1 MHENHELPIIVGGT
15 SYWMQHL
22 IFPNRLVSKYSGSL
36 SQSPSSMAEP
46 LWSEQ
51 LSLSITSLP
60 PDLLLLLQHLPEEPP
75 SAKVNPDGAFRLH
88 SLLSKLDP
96 IVSQRWHWKDTRKVL
111 RSLQIIKQCRQR
123 PSDIIVEQ
131 SSTATNSKPR
141 SVSMPYNI
149 HTSRSSLDIELC
161 VFGYMQSHLSST
173 IV

>member
-22 IFPNRLVSKYSGSL
+22 IFPNRLVSKDSGL
-36 SQSPSSMAEP
+36 CPQSPSPLAEP

-51 LSLSITSLP
+51 LLLSIRSLP
-60 PDLLLLLQHLPEEPP
+60 PDLFLLLQHLPEEPP

-88 SLLSKLDP
+88 SLLSILDP
-96 IVSQRWHWKDTRKVL
+96 IISQRWHWKDTRKVL

-131 SSTATNSKPR
+131 SSTTTDSKPR
-141 SVSMPYNI
+141 SVSMPYNTHASHSI
-149 HTSRSSLDIELC
+149 LDIALY
-161 VFGYMQSHLSST
+161 VFGYMQSLLFYM
-173 IV
+173 IA

>member
-1 MHENHELPIIVGGT
+1 MHENNELPIIVGGT

-22 IFPNRLVSKYSGSL
+22 IFPNRLVSNDSGL
-36 SQSPSSMAEP
+36 CSQSPSSLAEP

-51 LSLSITSLP
+51 LLLSIASLP
-60 PDLLLLLQHLPEEPP
+60 PDLLMLLQHLPEEPP

-131 SSTATNSKPR
+131 SSTTTDSKPR

-149 HTSRSSLDIELC
+149 PAYQSILDIALC
-161 VFGYMQSHLSST
+161 VFGYMQSLLFYM
-173 IV
+173 IA

>member
-1 MHENHELPIIVGGT
+1 MHENNELPIIVGGT

-22 IFPNRLVSKYSGSL
+22 IFPNRLVSKDSGL
-36 SQSPSSMAEP
+36 RSQSPPPLAEP
-46 LWSEQ
+46 SWSEQ
-51 LSLSITSLP
+51 LLLSIKSLP

-88 SLLSKLDP
+88 SLLSILDP

-123 PSDIIVEQ
+123 PSDIIAEQ
-131 SSTATNSKPR
+131 SNPTIDSKPR

-149 HTSRSSLDIELC
+149 RASQSILDIALY
-161 VFGYMQSHLSST
+161 VFGYMQSLPFYM
-173 IV
+173 IA